1 MTERFWT
8 PERKKHY
15 YKLAKNEE
23 KRRKYHREYMSR
35 QRKAG
40 KIKHWRVYKKEKELL
55 LNEARTNT

>member
-8 PERKKHY
+8 PEKKKHY
-15 YKLAKNEE
+15 YKLAEKEQ
-23 KRRKYHREYMSR
+23 KRRDYMRGYMTR

-55 LNEARTNT
+55 NA

>member
-15 YKLAKNEE
+15 YKLAEKEE
-23 KRRKYHREYMSR
+23 KRREYIREYMAR

-40 KIKHWRVYKKEKELL
+40 KIKHWRQYKLEKELL
-55 LNEARTNT
+55 NDKTNM